1 MREGGCNP
9 AKINDPII
17 ELLLS
22 SRGEL
27 SISFPGIGRGET
39 KGRRRQGEW
48 RKERR
53 DRGAE
58 IRGVE
63 IGKERQGSGD
73 KGSSDRRGE
82 TGERR

>member
-39 KGRRRQGEW
+39 KGR
-48 RKERR
+48 
-53 DRGAE
+53 
-58 IRGVE
+58 
-63 IGKERQGSGD
+63 GD
-73 KGSSDRRGE
+73 KGSGDRSGDRRGE
-82 TGERR
+82 TGE